1 MLKKKRKPCLS
12 PKSLFCCIQAT
23 VIGYYEMYLISA
35 FIAAVWFDVWYK
47 MDAAIVGSQRDFL
60 NKKRKNTVLFIVNK
74 FTVFAWL
81 ILMSELVGKIAPK
94 KKKYKKKH
102 AQERR

>member
-1 MLKKKRKPCLS
+1 
-12 PKSLFCCIQAT
+12 
-23 VIGYYEMYLISA
+23 
-35 FIAAVWFDVWYK
+35 

-81 ILMSELVGKIAPK
+81 ILMSELVGKIAQ
-94 KKKYKKKH
+94 KKKYKKKNTRKNVVNSNALRCIWLDYH
-102 AQERR
+102 DVN

>member
-1 MLKKKRKPCLS
+1 MLKKAKTLLKSKESILLHPGNCDRLLWNASYFRVYRSCL
-12 PKSLFCCIQAT
+12 I
-23 VIGYYEMYLISA
+23 
-35 FIAAVWFDVWYK
+35 WYK

-94 KKKYKKKH
+94 KNTKKKH

>member
-1 MLKKKRKPCLS
+1 
-12 PKSLFCCIQAT
+12 
-23 VIGYYEMYLISA
+23 
-35 FIAAVWFDVWYK
+35 

-81 ILMSELVGKIAPK
+81 ILMSELVGKKIAK
-94 KKKYKKKH
+94 KKNTGKNVVNSNALRCIWLDYH
-102 AQERR
+102 DVN